1 MLLIFYWVTCIK
13 NTCNNAYDIGD
24 IYMTTEQTQQE
35 VIFTKRELWGN
46 QAPNLN
52 FEYDEDQLL
61 KLALKKGFV
70 TKVGEDQYKVNLDY

>member
-1 MLLIFYWVTCIK
+1 MKPT
-13 NTCNNAYDIGD
+13 DIHED
-24 IYMTTEQTQQE
+24 IHMTTEQTQQE